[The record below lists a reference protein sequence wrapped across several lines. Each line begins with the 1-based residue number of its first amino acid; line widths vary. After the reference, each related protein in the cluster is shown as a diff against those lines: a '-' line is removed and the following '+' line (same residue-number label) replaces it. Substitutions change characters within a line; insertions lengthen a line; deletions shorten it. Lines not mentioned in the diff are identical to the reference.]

1 MQRRSFNPVM
11 RRAEGFTLVELMVA
25 LAISL
30 LLLTGVVAIFSTS
43 RVSYESTDQLSRIQE
58 TGRFALDLM
67 SRHIRASGFSGCSR
81 QPNYISSVVNSATS
95 VQWNFLGGPV
105 QGFDADGS
113 SWTPALGT
121 AVPNIPAT
129 DPGGVTP
136 GSDVLVVRGP
146 RLGARPALVTT
157 AMAGAT
163 DPLTVNSVT
172 DFKEGG
178 EVVMAYS
185 CEGQSIFFAVP
196 SGNTLTHGVG
206 GGTPG
211 NEFNTTNFPFRENA
225 EVVPVETVV
234 YYVGRSSGGEGVPAD
249 TSSLWRRAALG
260 NPEELVQGVEQMQ
273 VEYGIDTTMD
283 RIVDDYVD
291 ASAVTNWD
299 QVVALRIA
307 LLVRSVQEYGNDR
320 DTRAYTLLN
329 NDPVA
334 AANDRR
340 QREVF
345 TTTVSI
351 RNRVRID

>member
-1 MQRRSFNPVM
+1 MQRRYFNPLI
-11 RRAEGFTLVELMVA
+11 RRAAGFTLVELMVA

-30 LLLTGVVAIFSTS
+30 LLLAGVVAIFSSS

-67 SRHIRASGFSGCSR
+67 SRHVRASGFSGCSR
-81 QPNYISSVVNSATS
+81 QPNYVSSVVSDAAS

-113 SWTPALGT
+113 SWTPALGD
-121 AVPNIPAT
+121 AVPGAAANA
-129 DPGGVTP
+129 PGSLTP

-146 RLGARPALVTT
+146 RLGVRPAVLTIP
-157 AMAGAT
+157 MAGAT
-163 DPLTVNSVT
+163 DVLTVDSTTNFE
-172 DFKEGG
+172 DN

-185 CEGQSIFFAVP
+185 CEGQSVFVAVKA
-196 SGNTLTHGVG
+196 GNTLTHD
-206 GGTPG
+206 TDAPAPG
-211 NEFNTTNFPFRENA
+211 NASDSTNFPFRANA

-234 YYVGRSSGGEGVPAD
+234 YYVGKSSGGVDVPDD
-249 TSSLWRRAALG
+249 TTSLWRRRAEQGA
-260 NPEELVQGVEQMQ
+260 EELVQGVEQMQ

-283 RIVDDYVD
+283 RIVDNYVD

-307 LLVRSVQEYGNDR
+307 LLIRSVQEYGTDR
-320 DTRAYTLLN
+320 DTRSYTLFD
-329 NDPVA
+329 NDPVP

-340 QREVF
+340 QREIF

-351 RNRVRID
+351 RNRVLVN